1 MIALLGITNDHV
13 VSAPLSEPMMEE
25 LERLNNL
32 LDAFKK
38 FTSKG
43 EYDEF
48 KNLIGNGLLTGND
61 KLD

>member
-1 MIALLGITNDHV
+1 LGITNDHV